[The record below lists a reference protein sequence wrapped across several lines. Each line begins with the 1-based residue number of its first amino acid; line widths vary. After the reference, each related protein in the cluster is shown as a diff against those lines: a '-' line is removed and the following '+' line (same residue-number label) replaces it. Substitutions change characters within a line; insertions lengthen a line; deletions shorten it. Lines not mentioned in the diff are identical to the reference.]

1 MLWSQT
7 TVSLKRAGKL
17 SLEKVGQEEVQK
29 LKDSVWLIQGNTNI
43 YCDSAYL
50 NKLTNSAKA
59 FGHVRIIDI
68 VDPVN
73 IQSDY
78 LEYDGNTR
86 IAKLR
91 NNVIMKDDSVTLYT
105 NNLDYNR
112 NTSVG
117 GYFNGGKLVD
127 AQNELDSEFGF
138 YNTQTKGSEFF
149 QNVVMENPEFDL
161 ETDTLYYNSL
171 TSLARTKGKTLG
183 ITIDSDTLRTD
194 KGLIYNRIKKYSEI
208 YEGNISNVDFYIE
221 AETIIANDS
230 LQTYS
235 AKQQI
240 KMISKPDS
248 LTIYGDQGNYSKLKK
263 TALVY
268 ENAYLRKMMEGDS
281 LFLSADTL
289 YSNQFDE
296 SNKYLTAYHDVK
308 MFKSNMQGVA
318 DSVSYNFS
326 DSTIYMYVDPI
337 IWAQDSQISADSI
350 NIEIKESKI
359 DKMNL
364 TKNSFVIQRDSAGN
378 YNQVKGRNMIV
389 YFDGSYISKT
399 DVTGN
404 GESIYHIKEATGA
417 MSMNKIKC
425 SNMTLYFR
433 RSAVIEIRT
442 YREVD
447 GQVKP
452 EFEIDPIDRRLR
464 GFQWQL
470 DRKPQLRQVARH
482 LRYDR

>member
-1 MLWSQT
+1 MLWAQT

-17 SLEKVGQEEVQK
+17 SLEKIGQEEVQK

-50 NKLTNSAKA
+50 NKLTNSAQA
-59 FGHVRIIDI
+59 FGHVRIIDK

-73 IQSDY
+73 IESEY
-78 LEYDGNTR
+78 LEYNGNSR

-91 NNVIMKDDSVTLYT
+91 NNVVMKDDSVTLYT
-105 NNLDYNR
+105 NNLEYNR

-117 GYFNGGKLVD
+117 SYFKGGKLID
-127 AQNELDSEFGF
+127 AQNELVSEFGF
-138 YNTQTKGSEFF
+138 YNTQTKASEFY
-149 QNVVMENPEFDL
+149 QNVVMENAEFDL
-161 ETDTLYYNSL
+161 ETDTLFYNSL
-171 TSLARTKGKTLG
+171 TSLARTEGRTVG

-221 AETIIANDS
+221 AATIIANDS

-235 AKQQI
+235 ASQQI

-248 LTIYGDQGNYSKLKK
+248 LTIYGDQGNYNKLKK

-268 ENAYLRKMMEGDS
+268 ENAYLKKIMEGDS

-296 SNKYLTAYHDVK
+296 MNKYLTAYHDVK
-308 MFKSNMQGVA
+308 MFKSNMQGAA

-350 NIEIKESKI
+350 NIEVRESKI

-364 TKNSFVIQRDSAGN
+364 ARNSFVIQRDSAGN
-378 YNQVKGRNMIV
+378 YNQVKGRNMVV
-389 YFDGSYISKT
+389 YFEDSYISKT

-425 SNMTLYFR
+425 SNMALYFR
-433 RSAVIEIRT
+433 QSAVTEIRT
-442 YREVD
+442 YQEVD

-452 EFEIDPIDRRLR
+452 ELEIEPIDRRLR
-464 GFQWQL
+464 GFQWQI
-470 DRKPQLRQVARH
+470 DRRPQLRQVARH